1 MASAVDTQKLQSA
14 LSVRSYDHDPGATTA
29 IICSPDGGTTK
40 RSVDMKLFSRFMA
53 QAKPT
58 VVGGGGLTKLEIVAA
73 ATSAFSSVVVVKET
87 GTVAADA
94 LDDNVTLE
102 CTAEELAQL
111 SSENSV
117 DLRYVA
123 ARLTMATNTDEASVV
138 YIATGGRFSYENLTA
153 DSVIA

>member
-1 MASAVDTQKLQSA
+1 MASAVDTQKLKSRLQ
-14 LSVRSYDHDPGATTA
+14 VKSYDHDPGATTA
-29 IICSPDGGTTK
+29 VVVSPDGGTTK
-40 RSVDMKLFSRFMA
+40 RVADLSLFSRFMV

-58 VVGGGGLTKLEIVAA
+58 IVGGGGLTKLEIIASA
-73 ATSAFSSVVVVKET
+73 ATDMSSPTVIKDS

-102 CTAEELAQL
+102 CSAEEVRHLGA
-111 SSENSV
+111 

-123 ARLTMATNTDEASVV
+123 GRLTMATATDEASVV
-138 YIATGGRFSYENLTA
+138 YILAGGRFSYQDLTA